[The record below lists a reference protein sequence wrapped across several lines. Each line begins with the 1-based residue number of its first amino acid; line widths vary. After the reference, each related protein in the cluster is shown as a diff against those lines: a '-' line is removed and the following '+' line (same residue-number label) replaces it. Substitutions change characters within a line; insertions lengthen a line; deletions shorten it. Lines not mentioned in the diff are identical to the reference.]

1 MYEDLDCF
9 EKALSHFGTRVD
21 MICAMEMGGKI
32 DAETAY
38 QNIKIELKSLKKIR
52 KKHKEENGDDC

>member
-1 MYEDLDCF
+1 MYEDLDNF

-32 DAETAY
+32 NAETAY
-38 QNIKIELKSLKKIR
+38 QNIKMELKELKKIR
-52 KKHKEENGDDC
+52 KSWKKDNG

>member
-21 MICAMEMGGKI
+21 MICAMEMGVKI